1 MLFAA
6 VTSRIAIQ
14 ASSARSPENLHQSQ
28 MVRTTAQALQ
38 LYVRPQKN
46 RMGIEF
52 LSGPCRATPGGCEP
66 RPSSDSMRFSLQPSS
81 TALEIG
87 ARCLP
92 GFCGTSRS
100 NVSDHTSD
108 HVNYSCCLIQ
118 PFQIGLN
125 PLPTKSSN
133 ILWFQAHRK
142 IEKRLQVIHTAYIL
156 LRAGIRSST
165 LALYLAMIPQIIK
178 THC

>member
-28 MVRTTAQALQ
+28 MVRTTAQAPQ

-46 RMGIEF
+46 RHGHRIF
-52 LSGPCRATPGGCEP
+52 VGSLLAVDASLVLHRIACAFPCSLLAT
-66 RPSSDSMRFSLQPSS
+66 SL
-81 TALEIG
+81 AIG

-92 GFCGTSRS
+92 GFCGTFRS
-100 NVSDHTSD
+100 SVSAHTPDHA
-108 HVNYSCCLIQ
+108 NYSCCLIQ
-118 PFQIGLN
+118 PSQIGLN
-125 PLPTKSSN
+125 PLPAKSSN

-142 IEKRLQVIHTAYIL
+142 REKRFPGYTYCLELGSASQ
-156 LRAGIRSST
+156 
-165 LALYLAMIPQIIK
+165 P
-178 THC
+178 

>member
-6 VTSRIAIQ
+6 VTSRTAIQ
-14 ASSARSPENLHQSQ
+14 ASLVREARKIC
-28 MVRTTAQALQ
+28 T
-38 LYVRPQKN
+38 N
-46 RMGIEF
+46 RKWSERLRKRRSCMCVPRKTEWASNF
-52 LSGPCRATPGGCEP
+52 CRVLTCGGCEP
-66 RPSSDSMRFSLQPSS
+66 RPSPDSMRFFLQPSS
-81 TALEIG
+81 TALAIG

-156 LRAGIRSST
+156 LRAGISSST